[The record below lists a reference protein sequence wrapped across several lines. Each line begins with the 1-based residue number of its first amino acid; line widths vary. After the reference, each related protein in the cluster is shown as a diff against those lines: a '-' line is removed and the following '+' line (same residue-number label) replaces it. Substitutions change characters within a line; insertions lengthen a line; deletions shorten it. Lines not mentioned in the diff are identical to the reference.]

1 MKQRIIAF
9 LLFLSSHYLLVFTAS
24 NSTLTDEFTIDPLE
38 ANQNWEI
45 AIRQVLLAADDATDS
60 SVSTRQPTPPTPIP
74 NESIRKDDFENGAA
88 TITSQSTLE
97 TTSSLA
103 SSVTTTV
110 TSTSTSAPTDFAVPK
125 VILEEEKEHDDDED
139 EEEKAESNTQPSKVE
154 PIDTGEEDLSAEGSD
169 EEVDNSSKGRAD
181 RMRTILQEAMA
192 ANQLKTIKIN
202 DSFSHEQ
209 VWSAWAKMANIVR
222 QENTVFLRSVLTPIV
237 MDTFYEVP
245 DLSSSCA
252 SALMAMGTAAETE
265 FWASQMIESIGRF
278 PVGLLSGTSASFGDF
293 DQCLAVKVLD
303 DDQEKIKLQG
313 KYCLVEFSYPVPS
326 LKPGER
332 LRFNDDTPFAL
343 LKSTL
348 ANQTDI
354 KMSRDIETLIRR
366 LVYFSYTTKIYNG
379 ICIPNA
385 CMGADIEVLIRNAI
399 GNFMQLNVTN
409 CIVKKHLNLKEIKH
423 LSTMQLMAKY
433 AVDFVNGLDQ
443 FQLVSLII
451 YGICSSLVALASIL
465 DWFVLPPSESRKTSA
480 VTIYAQTFSV
490 RCNWNRLFTVS
501 STQKYSRSNPDLR
514 FINGIRVLT
523 MLWIVFIHV
532 SILGTLFA
540 PMIVYRYEE
549 EARPFGRSLVMQFIY
564 NGYASVEVFFFISGF
579 VLVFLT
585 LRQRERK
592 AGGASHKVLYV
603 PPLALY
609 AGIRA
614 IRLLIPMIGILSLH
628 FLWPLLGDGP
638 VYEKFTGQLL
648 NACRTNWWKN
658 LLLVNNYD
666 QTPDLCLVHTWFLSA
681 DFQLHLIAYPLVVLF
696 SLSETLGIL
705 LNLALILAG
714 AVVPA
719 ILHYQRHAPA
729 TLSAFIEVLSRHFFE
744 DMKHLYYPVHIHL
757 SSYFVGF
764 LLDAIARILSTP
776 PTQVLSRLSFS
787 VYLVHILV
795 VWYYILTTRSLI
807 RFRLPDLLF
816 ITGGVL
822 LYSLPLALSFHLI
835 FEAPWSGLLKHC
847 QQAIAAEPKS
857 AKGRDEETEINHG
870 SDYELYIGQC
880 RCRTASEHALDCR
893 QHKLGKNGQTLS
905 HLTIQ

>member
-88 TITSQSTLE
+88 TITSQSTSE

-265 FWASQMIESIGRF
+265 FWASQSELYFLFFDNNFNWFDVLLPSKWPVIESIGRF

-385 CMGADIEVLIRNAI
+385 CMGADIEVLIRN
-399 GNFMQLNVTN
+399 
-409 CIVKKHLNLKEIKH
+409 
-423 LSTMQLMAKY
+423 
-433 AVDFVNGLDQ
+433 
-443 FQLVSLII
+443 
-451 YGICSSLVALASIL
+451 
-465 DWFVLPPSESRKTSA
+465 
-480 VTIYAQTFSV
+480 
-490 RCNWNRLFTVS
+490 
-501 STQKYSRSNPDLR
+501 
-514 FINGIRVLT
+514 
-523 MLWIVFIHV
+523 
-532 SILGTLFA
+532 
-540 PMIVYRYEE
+540 
-549 EARPFGRSLVMQFIY
+549 
-564 NGYASVEVFFFISGF
+564 
-579 VLVFLT
+579 
-585 LRQRERK
+585 
-592 AGGASHKVLYV
+592 
-603 PPLALY
+603 
-609 AGIRA
+609 
-614 IRLLIPMIGILSLH
+614 
-628 FLWPLLGDGP
+628 
-638 VYEKFTGQLL
+638 
-648 NACRTNWWKN
+648 
-658 LLLVNNYD
+658 
-666 QTPDLCLVHTWFLSA
+666 
-681 DFQLHLIAYPLVVLF
+681 
-696 SLSETLGIL
+696 
-705 LNLALILAG
+705 
-714 AVVPA
+714 
-719 ILHYQRHAPA
+719 
-729 TLSAFIEVLSRHFFE
+729 
-744 DMKHLYYPVHIHL
+744 
-757 SSYFVGF
+757 
-764 LLDAIARILSTP
+764 
-776 PTQVLSRLSFS
+776 
-787 VYLVHILV
+787 
-795 VWYYILTTRSLI
+795 
-807 RFRLPDLLF
+807 
-816 ITGGVL
+816 
-822 LYSLPLALSFHLI
+822 
-835 FEAPWSGLLKHC
+835 
-847 QQAIAAEPKS
+847 
-857 AKGRDEETEINHG
+857 
-870 SDYELYIGQC
+870 
-880 RCRTASEHALDCR
+880 
-893 QHKLGKNGQTLS
+893 GK
-905 HLTIQ
+905 